1 MRRPT
6 VVLAS
11 VFVLG
16 LTACRSGDDDA
27 GLPAPA
33 PPTTTGPTA
42 TTAVPAPTTTVP
54 GRTEGTLRAEL
65 TEIHDFAGPAD
76 KGSVVLTLRRG
87 QAQICY
93 DIRLRET
100 DRATA
105 THVHEGTARAATL
118 NPRLGMPGQTAGGP
132 GDGRGGHATAQGC
145 DPAPAAVVDRL
156 LADPSGFSVD
166 VHTATA
172 PAGAVAGRLSP

>member
-6 VVLAS
+6 VVLAL
-11 VFVLG
+11 VVVLG
-16 LTACRSGDDDA
+16 PTACRDDGGRA
-27 GLPAPA
+27 GLPAHA
-33 PPTTTGPTA
+33 PPTTTAPTPT
-42 TTAVPAPTTTVP
+42 TTAPTPTTTVP

-65 TEIHDFAGPAD
+65 TEIHDFAGPPD

-105 THVHEGTARAATL
+105 THVHEGAATAATL

-145 DPAPAAVVDRL
+145 DPVPAAVVDRL

-166 VHTATA
+166 VHTSTA